1 MSERY
6 ELVARLRG
14 KLSDAARAR
23 HVAADQIERDGRE
36 IERLRGALIRI
47 REASKFWAGDV
58 TGGDAVRY
66 AHESTL
72 RLARATLSGEDEP

>member
-1 MSERY
+1 MSERD

-14 KLSDAARAR
+14 IGLPTA
-23 HVAADQIERDGRE
+23 HNAADQIERDGRE
-36 IERLRGALIRI
+36 IERLRDALIRI

-58 TGGDAVRY
+58 TGSDAVRY

-72 RLARATLSGEDEP
+72 RLARAALSGEGET